1 MDLQISYDEFVR
13 QYFEVAMQ
21 YADIEIAKHVKK
33 HGPLN
38 RYVDADDVKSLAVT
52 NSLNNVYMNYDPD
65 NEKGA
70 SITTYMRT
78 IVHNSVIT
86 ELKKASTQVKRNH
99 PELIKKKPNPYE
111 LPKYSQITPGVM
123 LKGIDNIKREVH
135 GYMEASGI
143 FDRKEEALK
152 LMLRCLTKLSYEE
165 QVTVNCWMSEDTN
178 YVRKA
183 LEVLGIEETTRSA
196 GMIRRKLDLAKGKL
210 QKLMGG
216 VKPDYRDISID
227 TIYETYIKTV

>member
-13 QYFEVAMQ
+13 RYFEIAMQ

-38 RYVDADDVKSLAVT
+38 RYIDADDVKSQAVT
-52 NSLNNVYMNYDPD
+52 NSLNSVYMNYDPE

-70 SITTYMRT
+70 SITTYMRK
-78 IVHNSVIT
+78 IVHNDVIT

-99 PELIKKKPNPYE
+99 PELNRRKVNPYDT
-111 LPKYSQITPGVM
+111 PRYSHIMNGVM
-123 LKGIDNIKREVH
+123 PRRKDYSKREAH

-143 FDRKEEALK
+143 YGRKEEALN
-152 LMLRCLTKLSYEE
+152 LMMKCLTKLSWEE
-165 QVTVNCWMSEDTN
+165 QVVVNCWLSEDNN

-183 LEVLGIEETTRSA
+183 LEILGIEETTRSA

-216 VKPDYRDISID
+216 VKPDYRDMSLDSI
-227 TIYETYIKTV
+227 YQTYIKAN

>member
-1 MDLQISYDEFVR
+1 MDLQFSYDEFVR
-13 QYFEVAMQ
+13 RYFDIAMQ

-38 RYVDADDVKSLAVT
+38 RYVDADDVKILAVT
-52 NSLNNVYMNYDPD
+52 NSLNSVYMNYDPE

-70 SITTYMRT
+70 SITTYMRKV
-78 IVHNSVIT
+78 VHNNVIT
-86 ELKKASTQVKRNH
+86 ELKKASVQVRRNH
-99 PELIKKKPNPYE
+99 PELFKKKANPYE

-165 QVTVNCWMSEDTN
+165 QVIVNCWMSEDTN

>member
-1 MDLQISYDEFVR
+1 
-13 QYFEVAMQ
+13 
-21 YADIEIAKHVKK
+21 
-33 HGPLN
+33 
-38 RYVDADDVKSLAVT
+38 
-52 NSLNNVYMNYDPD
+52 
-65 NEKGA
+65 
-70 SITTYMRT
+70 MRT

-111 LPKYSQITPGVM
+111 LPKYSHITPGVV
-123 LKGIDNIKREVH
+123 LKGRDNIKRELH

-152 LMLRCLTKLSYEE
+152 LMLRCLTKLSYVE
-165 QVTVNCWMSEDTN
+165 QVIVNCWMSEDIN

-196 GMIRRKLDLAKGKL
+196 GMIRRKLDFAKGKL

>member
-13 QYFEVAMQ
+13 RYFEIAMQ

-38 RYVDADDVKSLAVT
+38 RYIDADDVKSQAVT
-52 NSLNNVYMNYDPD
+52 NSLNSVYMNYDPE

-70 SITTYMRT
+70 SITTYMRK
-78 IVHNSVIT
+78 IVHNDVIT

-99 PELIKKKPNPYE
+99 PELNKRKLSAYE

-123 LKGIDNIKREVH
+123 PKGLDNIKREAH

-143 FDRKEEALK
+143 HERKEEALK

-165 QVTVNCWMSEDTN
+165 QVIVNCWMSEDTN

-196 GMIRRKLDLAKGKL
+196 GMIRRKLDLAKRKL

>member
-99 PELIKKKPNPYE
+99 PELIKKKPNSYE

-165 QVTVNCWMSEDTN
+165 QVIVNCWMSEDTN